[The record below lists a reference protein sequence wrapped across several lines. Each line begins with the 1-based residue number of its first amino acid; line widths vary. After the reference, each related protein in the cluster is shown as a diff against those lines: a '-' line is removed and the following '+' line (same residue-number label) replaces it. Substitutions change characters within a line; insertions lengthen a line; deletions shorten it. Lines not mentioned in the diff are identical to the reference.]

1 MDETIKSTAYVLK
14 KKTPFAPSGNCHS
27 CGSLIEREA
36 SVVGD
41 FNYHPSCFKC
51 QGCER
56 PLANEQYYII
66 EGGNYCNGCR
76 DVSFRTM
83 LLHRCIL
90 SMISWA
96 ETSTKVRLNQVFRTY
111 YKDKEGWMT
120 SKGIFPCL
128 IRFSSLQSFLEKCHR
143 CGDAIV
149 GDTVRP
155 RENGQPYHPAC
166 FTCNKYIKSTYSLK
180 SNSRFFT
187 QKYLCTPFLL
197 DR

>member
-1 MDETIKSTAYVLK
+1 MSPNVFAEIAQPKYLTMNDDVSIYVETIIKRVMQSFASRREEKNWYPEFTWFFKQIHTYMVRTNESPFKFFTTKFWTKPSNPLHMYW
-14 KKTPFAPSGNCHS
+14 KKTLSTPSGNCHS

-83 LLHRCIL
+83 LLQYCIL
-90 SMISWA
+90 STISWA
-96 ETSTKVRLNQVFRTY
+96 ETSTKNRLNQALHTRTY
-111 YKDKEGWMT
+111 YSDK
-120 SKGIFPCL
+120 
-128 IRFSSLQSFLEKCHR
+128 
-143 CGDAIV
+143 
-149 GDTVRP
+149 
-155 RENGQPYHPAC
+155 
-166 FTCNKYIKSTYSLK
+166 
-180 SNSRFFT
+180 
-187 QKYLCTPFLL
+187 
-197 DR
+197 